1 MKRIYCLWMWLFV
14 GILSIFAQDIA
25 NMPFSQRTYRLVD
38 TAIGLP
44 DDEVKTLFYT
54 PDGRLGVRTSSSL
67 SLFDG
72 CAFRSFSPMSVK
84 SYPMNFVTT
93 LPYIYVDAEQRV
105 WSKEQGQLLV
115 FDLKRETYE
124 AHVDQLLLSMGIK
137 EAIRDFFV
145 DEAKDYW
152 AVTVSGKLLHVNH
165 EQIGKGKDDCRQLRL
180 RTQGLRDICRQGEM
194 VWLVYHDGH
203 LVGVDA
209 HTYQIKATARLWS
222 KPVLLRDFVRFAQAG
237 KQLWVMWDHGVASY
251 LPTQKKWQLRYTDDS
266 HTFTTLAVTPAGR
279 AFLSVRQQG
288 LVTLEANGKQN
299 FQTTFPT
306 LDGEHIVDDIQS
318 ISCQQENLVLGFYY
332 KGIALYNP
340 NMQGFPFYA
349 FSQFYLDTFGFY
361 RVSGAKTGMV
371 NLAFSRNVL
380 TFDPHHVALQPLSGM
395 NVGKDYI
402 KSFTDSRGRV
412 WVGTFRKGIYRKE
425 GSTVNHFVQEE
436 VSSKDIDYNIVRN
449 FAEDDQHHVW
459 ICYHGGV
466 GRFDEQTKRIVP
478 LQNKL
483 LMGNTNVNAIAFDKH
498 HHLWAATNKGLVM
511 DNHLKL
517 KAVCKT
523 LTIDAKGLVWVGTLN
538 GVYIFDTSQNKV
550 YQYGKEEGMT
560 NEMIQDL
567 VVDLQGDVWA
577 TTANGLCRFR
587 RTHSSERPFAL
598 TMFDSQ
604 NKLGDAKFLPQTA
617 ARMGDGKLFFGS
629 ATGFYVIDPAQVKDM
644 KYVGHPV
651 FTSLLINNR
660 EVEAGK
666 EYEGRVILPFALNA
680 TKKIVLEHDE
690 NFITIHFSGL
700 NFDMPH
706 HTYYK
711 YRLQG
716 VNNHWVEISPQ
727 DGIGRANYTNLA
739 PGTYKLEV
747 YSAGLDK
754 VWSKQS
760 AVLEIEVLAPLWAT
774 WWAKLLY
781 LLAFIALIAFGVR
794 WKIEQNRKRMEDEK
808 YKELEEMK
816 YRFFTNIS
824 HEFRTL
830 LTLIITPI
838 GSMLRRTTD
847 TETRTQLNEVSKNA
861 GDLLQLV
868 NQLLDFRKMEMNGER
883 LNLVSGNLD
892 EFIQYTTMKFTP
904 LSEQKRITLKFE
916 DKTGGLFMYFDR
928 DKLGKILTNLLSN
941 AFKFTKAGGQVT
953 VELSKCFIDSRRF
966 AHIIVEDTGC
976 GISPAEQAHIF
987 ERFYRS
993 EQEQAATQVGSGI
1006 GLNMVYEYVKM
1017 HQGKVSVE
1025 SEEGKGSR
1033 FIVDIPT
1040 DLKHALQQEA
1050 EKKEQVLQQEAEKKE
1065 QALASS
1071 AVDATSTSSSVLD
1084 AIASSSVES
1093 SSCTSSS
1100 CTTSSDVSSPDVE
1113 NENQEKQD
1121 SQKIEKTVMIV
1132 EDNDDFRHFLRR
1144 ELSHIYNKVLTAK
1157 DGMEG
1162 ALMAEQENPDV
1173 IVSDVMMPRMSGVDM
1188 CRRIKEN
1195 IETSHIP
1202 IILLTAWSTDEGRA
1216 EGYKVGADA
1225 YIAKP
1230 FDMEVLLARISN
1242 LLEKQEKRQQD
1253 FSHSISLDPKTV
1265 TDSTADETF
1274 LNEIIACIEKNIDNS
1289 EYTIDSLA
1297 ADIVMS
1303 RMSLYRKMKSLTG
1316 QTPADFI
1323 RTVRLKTAA
1332 KLLKEGNCNVSEAC
1346 YRTGFASPQN
1356 FSKHFKDM
1364 FGVLPSQYS

>member
-1 MKRIYCLWMWLFV
+1 MHSSKKSIILPLDDLKRICCLLLLLFV
-14 GILSIFAQDIA
+14 CGLSVLGQKTP
-25 NMPFSQRTYRLVD
+25 NMPYHQRIYRLVD
-38 TAIGLP
+38 TATGLP
-44 DDEVKTLFYT
+44 DDEVKTVFYA
-54 PDGRLGVRTSSSL
+54 PDGRLGIRTSSSL

-72 CAFRSFSPMSVK
+72 CAVRTFSPMAIK
-84 SYPMNFVTT
+84 SYPMNYVTT
-93 LPYIYVDAEQRV
+93 LPRIYVDADQRV
-105 WSKEQGQLLV
+105 WSKELGQLLV
-115 FDLKRETYE
+115 FDLKRETYV
-124 AHVDQLLLSMGIK
+124 AQVGKLLQEMGIK
-137 EAIRDFFV
+137 EPIRDFFM
-145 DEAKDYW
+145 DEAKDFW
-152 AVTVSGKLLHVNH
+152 AITVSGKLLYVNH
-165 EQIGKGKDDCRQLRL
+165 EQIGKAKVGSRQIRL
-180 RTQGLRDICRQGEM
+180 RTQGLRDICRQGNH
-194 VWLVYHDGH
+194 VWLIYSDGF
-203 LVGVDA
+203 LVGMDA
-209 HTYQIKATARLWS
+209 HTYQVTTTVRLWR
-222 KPVLLRDFVRFAQAG
+222 KPVLPRDFIRFAQAG
-237 KQLWVMWDHGVASY
+237 RQLWVMWDHGVASY
-251 LPTQKKWQLRYTDDS
+251 QPILGKWQQRYADEK
-266 HTFTTLAVTPAGR
+266 HTFTTLAVTPEGR

-288 LVTLEANGKQN
+288 LVTIEPDGKQS
-299 FQTTFPT
+299 FQTSFPM
-306 LDGEHIVDDIQS
+306 LDGERIVDDIQS
-318 ISCQQENLVLGFYY
+318 ISCRQGTLVLGFYY
-332 KGIALYNP
+332 KGFALYNA
-340 NMQGFPFYA
+340 NMQGFPFYT
-349 FSQFYLDTFGFY
+349 FNQFYPGNLGSY
-361 RVSGAKTGMV
+361 RASCTENGMV
-371 NLAFSRNVL
+371 NLAFSQNIL
-380 TFDPHHVALQPLSGM
+380 TFNPYQIALQPLTGM
-395 NVGKDYI
+395 DAGKDFI
-402 KSFTDSRGRV
+402 KSFTDSQGRV
-412 WVGTFRKGIYRKE
+412 WVGTFRKGIYLKKKDAAME
-425 GSTVNHFVQEE
+425 HFVQGE
-436 VSSKDIDYNIVRN
+436 VPSKDIDYNIVRN
-449 FAEDDQHHVW
+449 FSEDHLHRIWV
-459 ICYHGGV
+459 CYHGGV
-466 GRFDEQTKRIVP
+466 GRFDEQNKQIVP

-483 LMGNTNVNAIAFDKH
+483 LVGNTNINAIAFDKQ
-498 HHLWAATNKGLVM
+498 HHLWAATNKGLIM
-511 DNHLKL
+511 DNQLKL
-517 KAVCKT
+517 KAVCKA
-523 LTIDAKGLVWVGTLN
+523 LAVDGKGFVWVGTLN
-538 GVYIFDTSQNKV
+538 GVYVFDTHKNKV

-567 VVDLQGDVWA
+567 VVDKLGEVWA

-587 RTHSSERPFAL
+587 RTHSPEQPFSL

-617 ARMGDGKLFFGS
+617 ALMGDGKLFFGS
-629 ATGFYVIDPAQVKDM
+629 ATGFYVVDPAQVKDM

-651 FTSLLINNR
+651 LTSLLVNNQ

-666 EYEGRVILPFALNA
+666 EYAGRVILPFALNA
-680 TKKIVLEHDE
+680 TKKVVLKHDE

-716 VNNHWVEISPQ
+716 VNNQWVEISPQ

-781 LLAFIALIAFGVR
+781 LLAFIALIVFGVR

-883 LNLVSGNLD
+883 LNLASGNLD

-904 LSEQKRITLKFE
+904 LSEQKRIALKFE

-928 DKLGKILTNLLSN
+928 DKIGKILTNLLSN
-941 AFKFTKAGGQVT
+941 AFKFTKAGGVVR

-976 GISPAEQAHIF
+976 GISKEEQAHVF

-993 EQEQAATQVGSGI
+993 EQKQAATQVGSGI
-1006 GLNMVYEYVKM
+1006 GLNMVHEYVKL
-1017 HQGKVSVE
+1017 HQGKVSIE
-1025 SEEGKGSR
+1025 SEEGNGSR

-1040 DLKHALQQEA
+1040 DLKHALLQEA
-1050 EKKEQVLQQEAEKKE
+1050 AQDNQ
-1065 QALASS
+1065 LAPSP
-1071 AVDATSTSSSVLD
+1071 AVDAVDGATEV
-1084 AIASSSVES
+1084 
-1093 SSCTSSS
+1093 
-1100 CTTSSDVSSPDVE
+1100 
-1113 NENQEKQD
+1113 QETKTV
-1121 SQKIEKTVMIV
+1121 EKTVLVV
-1132 EDNDDFRHFLRR
+1132 EDNDDFRHFLCR

-1162 ALMAEQENPDV
+1162 VLMAEKENPDI
-1173 IVSDVMMPRMSGVDM
+1173 IVSDVMMPRMNGTDM
-1188 CRRIKEN
+1188 CRHIKEN

-1225 YIAKP
+1225 YISKP

-1242 LLEKQEKRQQD
+1242 LLEKQEKRQKD
-1253 FSHSISLDPKTV
+1253 FSHSISLDPKNV
-1265 TDSTADETF
+1265 TETSADESF
-1274 LNEIIACIEKNIDNS
+1274 LNEIISCIEKNIDNS

-1356 FSKHFKDM
+1356 FSKHFKEM